1 MKKFLK
7 LLFVGLFALFSLNV
21 QAQVPTGPKITYAA
35 VGQALST
42 PTHAATDTVTNT
54 TVKYQ
59 YAIVQGSNIHVT
71 FQSLFTK
78 VTGTP
83 AGTIVLQGSIDGV
96 NWSGTL
102 GSSFTITD
110 VATQVATFTVVPSQY
125 QYYRI
130 VVTPSGTQSSRINTK
145 VLVRKQ

>member
-1 MKKFLK
+1 MKKFFK
-7 LLFVGLFALFSLNV
+7 LVLIGILALFSAMV
-21 QAQVPTGPKITYAA
+21 HAQAPTGPKITYAA

-54 TVKYQ
+54 TVLYQ
-59 YAIVQGSNIHVT
+59 YAITQGSNIHAT

-110 VATQVATFTVVPSQY
+110 VATQVATFTVIPSAY

>member
-1 MKKFLK
+1 MKNFLK
-7 LLFVGLFALFSLNV
+7 LLFVGLFALFSINV
-21 QAQVPTGPKITYAA
+21 QAQAPTGPKITYTT

-59 YAIVQGSNIHVT
+59 YAIAQGSNIHIT
-71 FQSLFTK
+71 FQSLYTK
-78 VTGTP
+78 VSGTA
-83 AGTIVLQGSIDGV
+83 AGTIALQGSIDGV

-102 GSSFTITD
+102 GTAFTLTD
-110 VATQVATFTVVPSQY
+110 VSSQVATFTVVPSQY

-145 VLVRKQ
+145 VLVRRQ